1 MSETAVES
9 LSMETVLRLG
19 TIAICTYDYVR
30 TLPGE
35 YKFWR
40 DKGPQIRPK
49 SFIFV
54 FQVKSG
60 IDPQLYSLV
69 LFVLIRYISAAVL
82 IVSNVGY
89 FSHSFGEKSCQ
100 RYYMVP
106 VVLKALQMTV
116 CQLIL
121 GLRTYSISRRS
132 QRIKSFLV
140 VVTVIVTLLEW
151 FTNLYGRVMIQTD
164 GNCTS
169 GNDPSKLVNWMFYI
183 WAMLYD
189 MTTLGL
195 STYFLVKAGGS
206 GLSSMTGLVRAMVV
220 DGLGYIVLLT
230 ITNTLN
236 LILYRA
242 SSLSAQAAAATLGIA
257 FTWIMSQNILIKTR
271 GMRSYKNH
279 QPSSGRTPYS
289 RSDDQ
294 SPAAVAVTTKGIELE
309 VQVTINREQDVDEPG
324 VKWDDSRSDVESQ
337 KMSRLTR

>member
-1 MSETAVES
+1 MRLPSFSYLAMSESTVEN

-19 TIAICTYDYVR
+19 TIAICIYDYVR
-30 TLPGE
+30 TLPAE

-40 DKGPQIRPK
+40 DKGPQIRPN
-49 SFIFV
+49 
-54 FQVKSG
+54 
-60 IDPQLYSLV
+60 LV
-69 LFVLIRYISAAVL
+69 LFVLIRYISVAVL
-82 IVSNVGY
+82 VVSNVGY

-116 CQLIL
+116 CQFIL

-132 QRIKSFLV
+132 QRIKIFLI
-140 VVTVIVTLLEW
+140 VVTVIITLLEW
-151 FTNLYGRVMIQTD
+151 FTNLYGRVMIRTD

-169 GNDPSKLVNWMFYI
+169 GNDPSKLVNWTFYI

-195 STYFLVKAGGS
+195 STYFLIKAGGS
-206 GLSSMTGLVRAMVV
+206 GLSSMTGLVRAMII
-220 DGLGYIVLLT
+220 DGLGYIALLT
-230 ITNTLN
+230 VTNTLN

-242 SSLSAQAAAATLGIA
+242 SSLNAQAAAATLGIA

-271 GMRSYKNH
+271 DAGMRSYKNH

-309 VQVTINREQDVDEPG
+309 VQVTINREQDADDAG

>member
-40 DKGPQIRPK
+40 DKGPQIRPN
-49 SFIFV
+49 
-54 FQVKSG
+54 
-60 IDPQLYSLV
+60 LV

-271 GMRSYKNH
+271 DAGMRSYKNH